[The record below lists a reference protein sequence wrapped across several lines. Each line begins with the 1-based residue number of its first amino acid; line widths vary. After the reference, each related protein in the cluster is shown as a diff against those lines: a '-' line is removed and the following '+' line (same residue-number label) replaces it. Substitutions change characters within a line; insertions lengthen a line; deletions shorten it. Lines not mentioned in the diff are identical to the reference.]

1 MKNKTSVLLAII
13 MLSLSISMPK
23 YVSAQHEGHTMQTET
38 KEEAKP
44 KMKKAASKK
53 AIYYC
58 PMHPSYTSDK
68 PGDCPICNMKLVKK
82 EEAERI
88 EKEVKEPKD
97 ICILHNCPMK
107 KCQMQIS
114 GDVKD
119 CSFCGAHLT
128 RDEGDEGF
136 YVSLEKQQLIG
147 VKTDKVIYRPLN
159 KIIRT
164 VGRVA
169 FDPELYKAQQEFIEA
184 IKTLENVKESGQE
197 RVIKR
202 AEALVDAAKLKLKLQ
217 GLDIKQIEELQKTKA
232 NDQSLLISSSE
243 SDSTWVY
250 ATIYEYELEW
260 VKLGQ
265 QAKILATSYPGKE
278 FKGTIVAI
286 DPVFDAMTRS
296 VRARIRVDNEEALLK
311 PDMYVDV
318 QMTSDLGAHLAV
330 PKEAIMD
337 SGLRKIVFL
346 VLDSGHFKPTEVK
359 TGLSTEEYAQVLD
372 GLKEGDK
379 VVISGN
385 FLIDSESKLKSAL
398 EGTGH
403 RPEGDDLAFDS
414 QSHQHGQ

>member
-1 MKNKTSVLLAII
+1 MKNKTSILLAII
-13 MLSLSISMPK
+13 MLSISLAMPK
-23 YVSAQHEGHTMQTET
+23 YASAQHEGHKMQTET

-44 KMKKAASKK
+44 KAKKPASKK
-53 AIYYC
+53 AVYYC
-58 PMHPSYTSDK
+58 PMHPSYVSDK

-82 EEAERI
+82 EEAKAI
-88 EKEVKEPKD
+88 EEKAETAQD
-97 ICILHNCPMK
+97 ICVLHNCPMMGAN
-107 KCQMQIS
+107 CPMQIS

-119 CSFCGAHLT
+119 CPFCGAHLIKE
-128 RDEGDEGF
+128 DEANGGF
-136 YVSLEKQQLIG
+136 YISPEKQQLIG
-147 VKTDKVIYRPLN
+147 VKTDKVIYRPLH

-169 FDPELYKAQQEFIEA
+169 FDPELYKAQAEYIEA
-184 IKTLENVKESGQE
+184 VKTKESVKESGQE
-197 RVIKR
+197 KVIRR
-202 AEALVDAAKLKLKLQ
+202 AEALVEAAKLKLKLQ
-217 GLDIKQIEELQKTKA
+217 GLDITQIEELEESRE

-243 SDSTWVY
+243 SDFTWVY

-260 VKLGQ
+260 IKLGQ
-265 QAKILATSYPGKE
+265 EAVVAAVSYPGKE
-278 FKGTIVAI
+278 FKGAIVAI

-296 VRARIRVDNEEALLK
+296 VRARIKVDNQDSLLK

-318 QMTSDLGAHLAV
+318 QMSSDLGAHLAV

-346 VLDSGHFKPTEVK
+346 VLDPGRFKPLEVK
-359 TGLSTEEYAQVLD
+359 TGVSTEEYVQVLE
-372 GLKEGDK
+372 GLKEGDT

-403 RPEGDDLAFDS
+403 
-414 QSHQHGQ
+414 QHNQ

>member
-13 MLSLSISMPK
+13 MLSISFAIPK
-23 YVSAQHEGHTMQTET
+23 YVSAQHEGHQPEGNALASSSQSHQMQTET

-44 KMKKAASKK
+44 KVKKPASKK

-82 EEAERI
+82 EEAQAI
-88 EKEVKEPKD
+88 EKEAGVPGEA
-97 ICILHNCPMK
+97 
-107 KCQMQIS
+107 
-114 GDVKD
+114 G
-119 CSFCGAHLT
+119 
-128 RDEGDEGF
+128 EGF
-136 YVSLEKQQLIG
+136 YVSPEKQQLIG
-147 VKTDKVIYRPLN
+147 VKTDKVTYRPLS
-159 KIIRT
+159 KVVRT

-169 FDPELYKAQQEFIEA
+169 FDPELYKAQAEYIEA
-184 IKTLENVKESGQE
+184 IKTLQNVKESMQE
-197 RVIKR
+197 GVIKR
-202 AEALVDAAKLKLKLQ
+202 AEALVEAAKLKLRLQ
-217 GLDIKQIEELQKTKA
+217 GLDITQIEELEESRE

-260 VKLGQ
+260 VKIGEEALITATAYP
-265 QAKILATSYPGKE
+265 AKD
-278 FKGTIVAI
+278 FKGKIIAI
-286 DPVFDAMTRS
+286 DPVFNPMTRS
-296 VRARIRVDNEEALLK
+296 VRARIKVDNDDGLLK

-318 QMTSDLGAHLAV
+318 QMYSDLGVSLSV

-346 VLDSGHFKPTEVK
+346 SLDSGRLKSVEIK
-359 TGLSTEEYAQVLD
+359 TGASTEDYVQVLD
-372 GLKEGDK
+372 GLKENDT
-379 VVISGN
+379 VVVSGN

-403 RPEGDDLAFDS
+403 KPEGGGLASSSQSHQPEGNGLASDS
-414 QSHQHGQ
+414 QSHQHSQ